1 MAQQLTCVHQKPTA
15 HQLVAPAL
23 QEHVAGLESQ
33 VAELQAQLQALE
45 MEKAHD
51 QAQLAA
57 LAEFGGTCCLA
68 SPTKPLASQQQQQQ
82 QQQQPDHI
90 RTGKEPDSEP
100 DPELVARVRAL
111 RLANLV
117 STRQQTASHLA
128 SLLASLVWRLQMIA
142 LLWLTQCSR

>member
-1 MAQQLTCVHQKPTA
+1 MYTRSLLLISWWH
-15 HQLVAPAL
+15 LAL

-90 RTGKEPDSEP
+90 RYWEG
-100 DPELVARVRAL
+100 ARF
-111 RLANLV
+111 
-117 STRQQTASHLA
+117 
-128 SLLASLVWRLQMIA
+128 
-142 LLWLTQCSR
+142 